1 MSGYNCGAEA
11 SSSVPCHTQLKYSR
25 EVWGGKRLLA
35 DTILDISLFQKVQGN
50 DNTVDL
56 RERLVQ
62 LSLLYR
68 RRKLDLLI

>member
-11 SSSVPCHTQLKYSR
+11 SSSALCHTQLEYSR
-25 EVWGGKRLLA
+25 EVGGSKRLLA
-35 DTILDISLFQKVQGN
+35 DTIFDISLFQKVQGN
-50 DNTVDL
+50 DNTIDL

-62 LSLLYR
+62 FSLLYR